1 MVMKHGWEINI
12 WCSVSDFHSG
22 VLVIVLLFIQIPVID
37 RLSDR
42 IAPNLRN
49 HILMQLKIVSIFIQT
64 NDENEITFNRLIIIL
79 CLKSIIK

>member
-1 MVMKHGWEINI
+1 MVMKHGWKINI

-22 VLVIVLLFIQIPVID
+22 TLVITDYTNSCYRSTINH
-37 RLSDR
+37 R
-42 IAPNLRN
+42 IAPNFRN

-64 NDENEITFNRLIIIL
+64 NEENEITFNRLIIIL